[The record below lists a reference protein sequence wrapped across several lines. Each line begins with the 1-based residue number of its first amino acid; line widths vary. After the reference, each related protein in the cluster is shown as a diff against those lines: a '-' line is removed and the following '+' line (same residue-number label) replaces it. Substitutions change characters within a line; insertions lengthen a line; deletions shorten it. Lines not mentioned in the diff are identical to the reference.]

1 MSVVVIDPPAS
12 FLDLAVVKGHLK
24 VDGDA
29 ENATIQLY
37 ADAACALIDGPNG
50 AIGRS
55 IGSQKLELR
64 LAELCGDVVVLPGR
78 PVRSIESV
86 KVMADD
92 GDDLALDPATYQLE
106 DGGAQPRLR
115 FKSTAAIPAT
125 MGAANPV
132 RVTYLA
138 GYEDAKRP
146 KALYVAALLLAGEL
160 YARKDPS
167 AEIKIAGPAETLLSP
182 FRVWEA

>member
-24 VDGDA
+24 VDGDSEDA
-29 ENATIQLY
+29 VIQLY
-37 ADAACALIDGPNG
+37 AAAACALIDGPNS

-55 IGSQKLELR
+55 FGRQKLELQVTD
-64 LAELCGDVVVLPGR
+64 LGCDVVSLPGR
-78 PVRSIESV
+78 PVQSIESV
-86 KVMADD
+86 KVKDASGAD
-92 GDDLALDPATYQLE
+92 LVLDPSTYQLE
-106 DGGAQPRLR
+106 RGQTQPRLR
-115 FKSTAAIPAT
+115 FKSTATIPAT
-125 MGAANPV
+125 MGEANPV
-132 RVTYLA
+132 RVTFIA
-138 GYEDAKRP
+138 GYEDDERP
-146 KALYVAALLLAGEL
+146 KAVVVAALLLAGEL